1 MYSNRNE
8 ELYNSERYEILN
20 SDDGMTKQHA
30 AAAELAK
37 QRR

>member
-30 AAAELAK
+30 AAELAK